1 MAINHTETISELYT
15 LENNSDNI
23 VAKVRIDITST
34 NNVNSE
40 IINSHVVVGIGTSGG
55 KDASGFIP
63 YENLTEN
70 DVLGWIETERTTL
83 KTDNTNKLTYR
94 KNLPW

>member
-1 MAINHTETISELYT
+1 MAINHTEKISELYT

-23 VAKVRIDITST
+23 VAKVRIDITSV
-34 NNVNSE
+34 NDVNSE
-40 IINSHVVVGIGTSGG
+40 IVTSHDVVGIGTSGG
-55 KDASGFIP
+55 KDASGFIV

-70 DVLGWIETERTTL
+70 DVLGWIETERTEL
-83 KTDNTNKLTYR
+83 KNENTNTLTNR

>member
-23 VAKVRIDITST
+23 VAKVRIDITSM
-34 NNVNSE
+34 NDVNSE
-40 IINSHVVVGIGTSGG
+40 VINSHVVVGIDTSGG
-55 KDASGFIP
+55 KDASGFIA

>member
-23 VAKVRIDITST
+23 VAKVRVDITST
-34 NNVNSE
+34 NDVNSE
-40 IINSHVVVGIGTSGG
+40 VINSHVVVGIATSGG
-55 KDASGFIP
+55 KDASGFIA